1 MKDIIYLK
9 GDATEPTGDGLKI
22 IAHVCN
28 NKGG

>member
-1 MKDIIYLK
+1 MKDIIYLN
-9 GDATEPTGDGLKI
+9 GDATEPVGDGFKI